1 LKLTEV
7 AVSHEYQAS
16 ISRAFDAPSQ
26 WRKDKGKSINM
37 GNLATENIQPST
49 HL

>member
-1 LKLTEV
+1 MKDEIDALTNRYPADNIRLKLTEV

-26 WRKDKGKSINM
+26 
-37 GNLATENIQPST
+37 
-49 HL
+49 